1 MVTHAASTDPIASV
15 QMAFID
21 PATSRQVKPLKAMI
35 LAAGRGERMRPLTD
49 ACPKPLLQVGGKA
62 LIHHHLEA
70 LARAGFRDLVI
81 NHAHLGE
88 MIERSLGDGARW
100 GVHISYSPEPSGAL
114 ETGGG
119 IRNALKLLGDGPFLV
134 VNGDVWTDY
143 DFTKARCPA
152 RMLAHLV
159 MVDNP
164 PHHKSGDFALQRE
177 MLCDTGD
184 ERLTFSGIGVYRPEL
199 FSGTAGG
206 AFSLAPLLRQAIARG
221 RVSGEYHRG
230 VWTDV
235 GTPERL
241 QQLDRLLTN
250 KR

>member
-1 MVTHAASTDPIASV
+1 
-15 QMAFID
+15 MALID
-21 PATSRQVKPLKAMI
+21 PETSRRIKPLKAMI

-49 ACPKPLLQVGGKA
+49 QCPKPLLQVGGKA
-62 LIHHHLEA
+62 LIHHHLES

-88 MIERSLGDGARW
+88 MIERALGDGARW
-100 GVHISYSPEPSGAL
+100 GLRISYSPEPPGAL

-119 IRNALKLLGDGPFLV
+119 IRNALKLLGDAPFLV

-143 DFTKARCPA
+143 DFTKANCRPG
-152 RMLAHLV
+152 MLAHLV
-159 MVDNP
+159 MVNNP
-164 PHHKSGDFALQRE
+164 PHNDRGDFALGRG
-177 MLCDTGD
+177 MLFDTGG

-206 AFSLAPLLRQAIARG
+206 AFPLAPLLRQAMDRG
-221 RVSGEYHRG
+221 RVSGEYYRG
-230 VWTDV
+230 AWTDV

-241 QQLDRLLTN
+241 QQLDRLLLDH
-250 KR
+250 R